1 MKGQIMHLRKRPLLF
16 VVLHSFCKLFLLIS
30 CVFCLNTGIVPAQ
43 AGTEKPLLE
52 VLNLRIIGNMQRTR
66 LVAIFNQKADYQML
80 LLADP
85 ARLVL
90 SLPVAVFPDPARLQQ
105 KSAFVADMRHGLDGS
120 GRSRI
125 ILTMKAFFQIENH
138 KIEQL
143 PDHNWQLIVDLVVA
157 SETDFRDSVM
167 AQYQARLAK
176 QDDLQRLQSGK
187 PFIVAVDAG
196 HGAFDAGATG
206 VNGSYEKDI
215 TLAFALALAD
225 ELHKKP
231 QMEVYLTRNTDIF
244 LRLNERV
251 ARARA
256 AGADL
261 FISIHADHIDSAPL
275 RGATVYTLSDK
286 ASDAISKRLADREN
300 KVDLLDGMPADELPE
315 VADILIDLTRR
326 ETQAFSIDFADR
338 VIQKFTRNNIS
349 LIRNPHR
356 YAAFQ
361 VLRAPDM
368 PSVLIELGYLSNA
381 EDERLITSAK
391 WRQKTAG
398 LIANSVENYAQAHR

>member
-1 MKGQIMHLRKRPLLF
+1 MKGQMMHPEKQPLLF
-16 VVLHSFCKLFLLIS
+16 VVLHSFFKLFLLIG
-30 CVFCLNTGIVPAQ
+30 CVSCLNTGVALAQ
-43 AGTEKPLLE
+43 TGTEKPLLE
-52 VLNLRIIGNMQRTR
+52 VLSLRIVGDMQRTR
-66 LVAIFNQKADYQML
+66 LVAAFSQKADYQML

-120 GRSRI
+120 GRSRV
-125 ILTMKAFFQIENH
+125 ILTMKSFFQVENH
-138 KIEQL
+138 RIEQL
-143 PDHNWQLIVDLVVA
+143 PDYSWQLIVDLVAA
-157 SETDFRDSVM
+157 SEAEFRGAVT

-176 QDDLQRLQSGK
+176 QGDSQMPQGRK
-187 PFIVAVDAG
+187 PFVVAVDAG
-196 HGAFDAGATG
+196 HGAFDGGAVG
-206 VNGSYEKDI
+206 VNGTFEKDI
-215 TLAFALALAD
+215 TLAFALTLAD
-225 ELHKKP
+225 ELRKKP
-231 QMEVYLTRNTDIF
+231 QLEVYLTRNTDVF

-286 ASDAISKRLADREN
+286 ASDAISKKLADSEN

-338 VIQKFTRNNIS
+338 VIQTFTGNNIS

-381 EDERLITSAK
+381 EDEKLITSAK